1 MEADKVAAGQ
11 VAAEDR
17 ELVVAADREL
27 VVAAD
32 RELGAAEDRELVVQ
46 VQAAVAPWG
55 HQVVAVA
62 DQEVV
67 PAEEVAGEL
76 ARFPYSHRIE
86 RSYSTFHGSIP
97 CGCQPCGLTRIDS
110 IWLSVAV
117 GPLEVAKAEVAKAE
131 VAKAEVA
138 KAEVAKAEGRADRAQ
153 VEDLALAVAQVADR
167 VADRVAWGVD
177 VQGVVGPVLVVA
189 WEAAAV
195 LVEVAPVAAMARVV
209 VAQVA
214 VALAQEVA
222 AAWVV
227 AAWREEVVRVGQGK
241 WSPGLQEPPARSP
254 GI

>member
-1 MEADKVAAGQ
+1 MEVEADKVAAGQ
-11 VAAEDR
+11 VAMEDQ
-17 ELVVAADREL
+17 EPVVAGQVAGE
-27 VVAAD
+27 VWGQVAAAD
-32 RELGAAEDRELVVQ
+32 QELGAAEDRELVVQ

-117 GPLEVAKAEVAKAE
+117 GPLEVAKAERQAV
-131 VAKAEVA
+131 
-138 KAEVAKAEGRADRAQ
+138 GRADPQ
-153 VEDLALAVAQVADR
+153 VEDLALAVAKVAAQ

-177 VQGVVGPVLVVA
+177 VQGVAGPVLVVA